1 MTHAT
6 LLLYAIGG
14 AVLSSFL
21 ACIPALHIYNVAGL
35 LLLLGAGSSEI
46 LSPEATAMLFLGLV
60 TGYAVVNTVS
70 SVFFSA
76 PDESTLFIVL
86 PGQKYLLQCRGY
98 QAIVLTGLGSLGGV
112 AVLALL
118 APFAPRILPPVRV
131 ILQPHVPWIL
141 TAIIAYMLMSEWP
154 RSTGPAP
161 TAWGRLARAWTSLA
175 AGLITFLLSGLLG
188 LILMYRSLV
197 PVTMAYQGLLP
208 AFIGLFATPWIVQ
221 NLVAKVEIP
230 PQHVSASIDV
240 TVGQILRGVAAGAI
254 GGLFA
259 AFFPVVTGGIGGF
272 LAGHATAQRDDR
284 LFIISQG
291 ASKVVYYA
299 GGILLF
305 FVPGLHLTRGGM
317 AWMLST
323 VYSGHAPATYLS
335 AAAAIVLAGGVSF
348 FLLLGLSRGII
359 ALLDRLH
366 YRTVSLAT
374 LAMLLAIVIGMTG
387 PGGLLICVVATGI
400 GLIPMLW
407 GCRRMNCMGVLLL
420 PITLNMLGAGS
431 SVVEWLGLL

>member
-1 MTHAT
+1 MTYAT
-6 LLLYAIGG
+6 LLLYAVGG

-76 PDESTLFIVL
+76 PDESTLFIVM
-86 PGQKYLLQCRGY
+86 PGQKYLLQRRGY
-98 QAIVLTGLGSLGGV
+98 QAIVLAGLGSLGGV
-112 AVLALL
+112 AVLAIL
-118 APFAPRILPPVRV
+118 APFAPRILPPVRS

-154 RSTGPAP
+154 KGTGPVP

-221 NLVAKVEIP
+221 NMVAKVEIP
-230 PQHVSASIDV
+230 PQHVSTSIDV
-240 TVGQILRGVAAGAI
+240 TAGQILWGVAAGAM

-291 ASKVVYYA
+291 ASKVIYYA

-323 VYSGHAPATYLS
+323 LYSSHAPATYLS
-335 AAAAIVLAGGVSF
+335 AAAAIVLAGGISF
-348 FLLLGLSRGII
+348 FLLLGLARGII
-359 ALLDRLH
+359 ALLDHLH

-374 LAMLLAIVIGMTG
+374 LVVLLTIVIGMTG
-387 PGGLLICVVATGI
+387 PGGLLVCVVATGI
-400 GLIPMLW
+400 GLIPLLW

-420 PITLNMLGAGS
+420 PITLNMLGAGN
-431 SVVEWLGLL
+431 SVAGWLGLL